1 MNIAIIAPKI
11 STRLSYILD
20 WIFLEQLGLSY
31 TLHTEL
37 SNIADAQLTIGYGV
51 EGTVITIPNT
61 HLLFEEGLQQP
72 EIAIGIW
79 NELPT
84 IFSVDKDGATIP
96 FDLFSAVF
104 YLLARYEEY
113 APFIADKHQRFPVTE
128 SILFKNQLL
137 ERPIVDEWLS
147 AFSKLLASYNIPIQ
161 KKDFQFLPSYDIDM
175 AWKYLHKAWK
185 RNIGGYFKDM
195 LQGKFA
201 AMKERRNVLSGLEQ
215 DPYDCF
221 DFLNQLHQKYQLN
234 PIYFILAAQSN
245 SEFDKNI
252 LPTQKEMRALIEVLS
267 QKYLIGMHPSYR
279 TSGDPTLLKSEKKLL
294 EQICGYSITRSRQ
307 HYIKFALPNTY
318 RHLLALGIKQDYSM
332 GYGTQLGF
340 RAGTS
345 HSFFWYDL
353 IEERVTQLQIFPFCF
368 MDTTAH
374 YELGLSVEE
383 SFIRLEELKNKL
395 KNVGGILCTI
405 FHNFSLGRSK
415 EWNAWSDAYQHF
427 LEQNTKQ

>member
-20 WIFLEQLGLSY
+20 WIFGEQMALSY
-31 TLHTEL
+31 SLYTDLASVLE
-37 SNIADAQLTIGYGV
+37 DQLTIGYGV
-51 EGTVITIPNT
+51 EGTTITIPNT

-72 EIAIGIW
+72 EIATGIW
-79 NELPT
+79 DEIPI
-84 IFSVDKDGATIP
+84 IFYVDKEGATIP

-104 YLLARYEEY
+104 YLLTRYEEY
-113 APFIADKHQRFPVTE
+113 LPFAADKHQRFPATE

-137 ERPIVDEWLS
+137 ERPIVDEWLRLLS
-147 AFSKLLASYNIPIQ
+147 NLLASHNLFVP
-161 KKDFQFLPSYDIDM
+161 KKKFQFLPSYDIDM
-175 AWKYLHKAWK
+175 AWKYLYKGWK
-185 RNIGGYFKDM
+185 RNIGGYLKDM
-195 LQGKFA
+195 LQGKLV
-201 AMKERRNVLSGLEQ
+201 AMNERRNVLSGLEQ

-221 DFLNQLHQKYQLN
+221 DFLNQLHQKYQLS

-245 SEFDKNI
+245 SDFDKNI

-279 TSGDPTLLKSEKKLL
+279 TSGAPTLLNSEKKLL
-294 EQICGYSITRSRQ
+294 EQICGYSIARSRQ
-307 HYIKFALPNTY
+307 HYIKFALPHTY
-318 RHLLALGIKQDYSM
+318 RHLLALGIEQDYSL
-332 GYGTQLGF
+332 GYGTHLGF
-340 RAGTS
+340 RSGTS
-345 HSFFWYDL
+345 HSFYWYDL

-374 YELGLSVEE
+374 YELGLSAEE

-405 FHNFSLGRSK
+405 FHNFSLGQSK
-415 EWNAWSDAYQHF
+415 EWNGWPDSYRHF